1 MHAYIHTYTYNL
13 DYTTRE
19 ACIIRFH
26 WLFVNIGFLS
36 VSKCMIQI
44 MPFVEIL
51 NCAT

>member
-1 MHAYIHTYTYNL
+1 MHTYIHTYNL